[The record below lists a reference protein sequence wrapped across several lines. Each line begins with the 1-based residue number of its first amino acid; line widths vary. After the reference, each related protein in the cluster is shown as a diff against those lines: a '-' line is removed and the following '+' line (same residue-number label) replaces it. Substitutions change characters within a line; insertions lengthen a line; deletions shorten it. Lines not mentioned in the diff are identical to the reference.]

1 MSHDS
6 TYPLVEVDGRRERPA
21 EVPLD
26 AEVVEVGGAEQIQH
40 HRLLHRPD
48 LHPRLGDGR
57 ERQRERDG
65 EQAQERGLGRG
76 RRAATGR
83 GHHDGARTGAENGSC
98 RESLCERGNTV
109 VSAHV
114 MKQQRCRPSLD
125 RVQAR
130 RKSLLFGRS
139 FFPCPNGCC

>member
-1 MSHDS
+1 MRFDS

-40 HRLLHRPD
+40 HRLLHRAD

-76 RRAATGR
+76 RRAANGR
-83 GHHDGARTGAENGSC
+83 GHHDGARTGEG
-98 RESLCERGNTV
+98 ETKLT
-109 VSAHV
+109 
-114 MKQQRCRPSLD
+114 KLP
-125 RVQAR
+125 
-130 RKSLLFGRS
+130 
-139 FFPCPNGCC
+139 